1 MEQCINCDRKLLVG
15 ICFLGK
21 EKSCNIPY
29 LSDVFVKTVREWLT
43 ADQIKLVN
51 AGTKQLN
58 EFCDSDMLMFEILDE
73 NLADYYESMADIP
86 NSEAEYTA
94 FFKAYQTEEEYHKK
108 WGFYDATNTP
118 IHTIEMLVLN
128 MAHNRKFEEVKS

>member
-94 FFKAYQTEEEYHKK
+94 FFKAYQTEGEYHKK

>member
-29 LSDVFVKTVREWLT
+29 LSDDFVKTVREWLT

-73 NLADYYESMADIP
+73 NLADYYESMADVP
-86 NSEAEYTA
+86 DSEAEYTA

>member
-1 MEQCINCDRKLLVG
+1 MEECINCERKLLVG

-21 EKSCNIPY
+21 EKSCNIPF
-29 LSDVFVKTVREWLT
+29 LSDVFVKTIREWLT

-73 NLADYYESMADIP
+73 NLADYYESMADVP

-94 FFKAYQTEEEYHKK
+94 FFKAYQTEEEFHNKR
-108 WGFYDATNTP
+108 GFYDATNTP
-118 IHTIEMLVLN
+118 IHTIEALVLN

>member
-1 MEQCINCDRKLLVG
+1 MEECINCERKLLVG

-21 EKSCNIPY
+21 EKSCNIPF
-29 LSDVFVKTVREWLT
+29 LSDVFVKTIREWLT

-58 EFCDSDMLMFEILDE
+58 EFCDADMLMFEILDE
-73 NLADYYESMADIP
+73 NLADYFESMADVP
-86 NSEAEYTA
+86 DSEAEYTA

-118 IHTIEMLVLN
+118 IHTIEALVLN

>member
-1 MEQCINCDRKLLVG
+1 MEQCINCERKLLVG

-21 EKSCNIPY
+21 EKSCNIPF
-29 LSDVFVKTVREWLT
+29 LSDVFVKTIREWLT

-73 NLADYYESMADIP
+73 NLADYYESMADVP

>member
-1 MEQCINCDRKLLVG
+1 MEECINCERKLILG
-15 ICFLGK
+15 ICLDCNVPFL
-21 EKSCNIPY
+21 SQ
-29 LSDVFVKTVREWLT
+29 VFVKTIREWLT

-58 EFCDSDMLMFEILDE
+58 EFCDADMLMFEILDE
-73 NLADYYESMADIP
+73 NLADYFESMADVP

-94 FFKAYQTEEEYHKK
+94 FFKAYQTEEEFHNKNGY
-108 WGFYDATNTP
+108 WNGENTP
-118 IHTIEMLVLN
+118 IHTIEALVLN

>member
-1 MEQCINCDRKLLVG
+1 MEQCINCEQKLLVG

-21 EKSCNIPY
+21 EKSCNVPF
-29 LSDVFVKTVREWLT
+29 LSQVFVKTIREWLT

-73 NLADYYESMADIP
+73 NLADYYESMADVP

-118 IHTIEMLVLN
+118 IHTIEALVLN

>member
-1 MEQCINCDRKLLVG
+1 MEQCINCEQKLLVG

-21 EKSCNIPY
+21 EKSCNIPF
-29 LSDVFVKTVREWLT
+29 LSDVFVKTIREWLT

-58 EFCDSDMLMFEILDE
+58 EFCDADMLMFEILDE
-73 NLADYYESMADIP
+73 NLADYFESMADVP

-94 FFKAYQTEEEYHKK
+94 FFKAYQTEEEFHNKNGY
-108 WGFYDATNTP
+108 WNGENTP
-118 IHTIEMLVLN
+118 IHLIGSDVLD
-128 MAHNRKFEEVKS
+128 MAYKRKFEEVKS